1 MTTHHAVVWIDHNEA
16 RALALDPEGTGYR
29 ELAHLRAHDTH
40 THPKKYDGHRHP
52 ADPRFL
58 VAAEDLIAH
67 CDAVALVG
75 PSAAK
80 DELVSHLERIGS
92 PHRARIVAVSS
103 LDRVGDGELAAT
115 AREIFR
121 GVDRMHGI
129 HVAGPRG
136 AS

>member
-1 MTTHHAVVWIDHNEA
+1 MTTHHAVIWIDHNEA
-16 RALALDPEGTGYR
+16 LALDIEGTSHSQ
-29 ELAHLRAHDTH
+29 LAHLRAHDTH
-40 THPKKYDGHRHP
+40 THPKKLGGHRHP

-58 VAAEDLIAH
+58 VAAEDLVSR
-67 CDAVALVG
+67 CDQVVLVG

-80 DELVSHLERIGS
+80 DELVSHLERTGS
-92 PHRARIVAVSS
+92 PHRARIIAVST
-103 LDRVGDGELAAT
+103 LDRVSDGELAAH

-129 HVAGPRG
+129 HVNGPRS